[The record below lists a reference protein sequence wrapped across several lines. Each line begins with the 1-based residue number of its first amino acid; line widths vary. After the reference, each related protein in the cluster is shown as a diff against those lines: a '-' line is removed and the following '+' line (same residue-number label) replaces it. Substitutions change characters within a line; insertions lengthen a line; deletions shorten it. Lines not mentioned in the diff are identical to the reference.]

1 MKIFPFK
8 ALLPQ
13 KGREIE
19 VSANTHSDSIERQK
33 EIVKSNINSYLRVVK
48 PYLINDE
55 EKNPELHFPL
65 AKIEIDRLRELNIV
79 HKNEN
84 TSYYLYEQKNNESIE
99 SFLGLIALVSV
110 EDYYTGKIKLH
121 ENTITEKENQLI
133 EHISYCGVI
142 GEPVLMTHLSSPI
155 ISQTLESY
163 KQKSPVL
170 FDFEDEI
177 KRQHTVYTIENE
189 TDIKEINN
197 AYQSIESLYI
207 ADGHHRSAASAG
219 YFKNKNITNGC
230 YLVYIVPPEY
240 LKIDSFY
247 RTFKANKSFNHTDFL
262 EQLSIDFLIEKTN
275 VPYLPKKEKEF
286 GLCIDN
292 QWYVL
297 DFKHDISSLNAAKKL
312 DVSLLEDN
320 VFKKILGIENSK
332 TDNQLKFING
342 NIAPEILQKDIKT
355 KAYDAVFSVFPCKIE
370 HVFEVADLQMIMP
383 PKSTYIEPKMRTGLV
398 VQDVFDQ
405 T

>member
-13 KGREIE
+13 KGRELE

-33 EIVKSNINSYLRVVK
+33 DIVKNNINSYLRVVK

-55 EKNPELHFPL
+55 EKNPDLHYPM
-65 AKIEIDRLRELNIV
+65 AKLEIDRLRASNV
-79 HKNEN
+79 VCKNKKA
-84 TSYYLYEQKNNESIE
+84 SYYLYEQKNNETNE

-121 ENTITEKENQLI
+121 ENTITEKEAQLI
-133 EHISYCGVI
+133 QHISFCGVI
-142 GEPVLMTHLSSPI
+142 GEPVLMTHLSSII

-163 KQKSPVL
+163 KQKSPIL

-177 KRQHTVYTIENE
+177 KRQHTVYAIENE
-189 TDIKEINN
+189 SDIKEINN
-197 AYQSIESLYI
+197 AYQSIEALYI

-247 RTFKANKSFNHTDFL
+247 RTFKSNKTFNPTDFL
-262 EQLSIDFLIEKTN
+262 NQLSNDFIIEKAS

-286 GLCIDN
+286 GLCLNN
-292 QWYVL
+292 QWYIL
-297 DFKHDISSLNAAKKL
+297 DFKHDISSLDAAKKL

-320 VFKKILGIENSK
+320 VFNKILGIVNSK
-332 TDNQLKFING
+332 ADNQLKFING
-342 NIAPEILQKDIKT
+342 NVAAEILQADVSNKE
-355 KAYDAVFSVFPCKIE
+355 YDAVFSVFPCKIE
-370 HVFEVADLQMIMP
+370 HVFEVADLHMIMP

-405 T
+405 P